1 MIFTFQVQRTG
12 IYISQ
17 LLKNIISIFLHKF
30 KVGIVNKSLIFFI
43 ERTLN
48 ELLQLCS
55 KLDFNGGLIKQINS
69 KNVLPESY
77 LKYYFCLKIKTV
89 GERKMK

>member
-1 MIFTFQVQRTG
+1 MERTFN
-12 IYISQ
+12 Q
-17 LLKNIISIFLHKF
+17 LLKLS
-30 KVGIVNKSLIFFI
+30 
-43 ERTLN
+43 
-48 ELLQLCS
+48 S
-55 KLDFNGGLIKQINS
+55 KLDFNEGLIKQSNS